1 MCAHY
6 ENIKD
11 PARLERFF
19 GTAVP
24 AQMGKADVWP
34 QYEGLFVRRPQH
46 ADVGDEAVPEREAL
60 VGRFG
65 LIPHWATDLKLGRN
79 TFNARTETVALK
91 PSFRDAW
98 RHARHCI
105 IPAEAIYEPDWR
117 SGKAVAARISR
128 TDGAPM
134 GIAGLYAWWKDPKG
148 TEIHSFTMLTI
159 NADSHT
165 VMNQFHKPTDEK
177 RMVVILPDDRYGA
190 WLNAPAEQ
198 SMEFMVPF
206 DAGNL
211 VAQTMAAG

>member
-11 PARLERFF
+11 PQRLERFF
-19 GTAVP
+19 GALVP
-24 AQMGKADVWP
+24 SSMGKADVWP
-34 QYEGLFVRRPQH
+34 QYEGLFIRRHPH
-46 ADVGDEAVPEREAL
+46 AEVGDEAVPAREAL

-79 TFNARTETVALK
+79 TYNARTETVASK

-98 RHARHCI
+98 RQARHCI

-117 SGKAVAARISR
+117 SGKAVPARISR
-128 TDGAPM
+128 ADGAPM

-148 TEIHSFTMLTI
+148 VEIHSFTMLTI
-159 NADSHT
+159 NADSHP

-177 RMVVILPDDRYGA
+177 RMVVILPEERYQD
-190 WLNAPAEQ
+190 WLEASAEQ
-198 SMEFMVPF
+198 SMGFMVPYG
-206 DAGNL
+206 AQNL
-211 VAQTMAAG
+211 VAQSEGVR